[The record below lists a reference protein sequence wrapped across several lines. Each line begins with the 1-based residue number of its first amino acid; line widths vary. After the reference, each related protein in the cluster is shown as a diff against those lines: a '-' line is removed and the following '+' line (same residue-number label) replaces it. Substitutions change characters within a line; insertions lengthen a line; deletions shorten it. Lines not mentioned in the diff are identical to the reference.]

1 MAAVTRIGKKSEA
14 SQAFTGDNSPDDND
28 DDEDDDDSELFNVC
42 SQLAAETELL
52 APVDT
57 ALSLWESC
65 FPADS
70 ATKKGVIIWERT
82 VDWSVSIDYVEVLV
96 MIYKLTQ
103 VTITAES
110 LISFCFIVV

>member
-28 DDEDDDDSELFNVC
+28 DDDDSQLFNVC

-70 ATKKGVIIWERT
+70 ATKEGVIIGERT